1 MTQLKIAVLID
12 WFVPGY
18 KAGGPIQ
25 SVFNFCL
32 AFKEDYKLFVITSDT
47 DLNEDAPYNDIISN
61 CWVQPQDQFIN
72 VYYLSKSKRTYFKIQ
87 SLLREVKP
95 DFIYLNHIFSVQFV
109 IFPWL
114 IWWLKRIDSKLVICP
129 RGALFDSAMH
139 HGNSYLKKI
148 IFIHSIRMLKMHH
161 NVVFHST
168 NDKERITIS
177 NYFKTDK
184 IVVANNLA
192 NRKRVEFDSI
202 EKAQG
207 ELKMIYM
214 ARILPIK
221 NLLFLLKLLDKIKSK
236 LALTIAGP
244 IEDANYWDQCLSVIN
259 RLPPNIAVQ
268 CKGAVPHHLVD
279 TILKENHLFVLPTEG
294 ENFGHSIFESFLAG
308 RPVLISDQT
317 PWKDLE
323 SLKIGWDIALTD
335 SNNFIK
341 SIEFAGQ
348 MDQETFN
355 NWAESAWHFARKFN
369 DQQSELTNYKRLFC
383 AE

>member
-1 MTQLKIAVLID
+1 MAQLKIALLID

-25 SVFNFCL
+25 SVFNFCF
-32 AFKEDYKLFVITSDT
+32 AFKKDYRLFVITSDT
-47 DLNEDAPYNDIISN
+47 DLNENSPYHDIISDR
-61 CWVQPQDQFIN
+61 WVQPQDQFIN
-72 VYYLSKSKRTYFKIQ
+72 VYYLSKRKRTYFNIQ
-87 SLLREVKP
+87 SLLCEVAP

-161 NVVFHST
+161 NVLFHST
-168 NDKERITIS
+168 NDKEKITILK
-177 NYFKTDK
+177 YFKTDK

-192 NRKRVEFDSI
+192 NRKQVEI
-202 EKAQG
+202 EFIKKEQG
-207 ELKMIYM
+207 ALKMVYV

-221 NLLFLLKLLDKIKSK
+221 NLFFLLKLLNKIKSK
-236 LALTIAGP
+236 LTLTIAGP
-244 IEDANYWDQCLSVIN
+244 IEDSNYWDECLYEIK
-259 RLPPNIAVQ
+259 RLPQNITVE
-268 CKGAVPHHLVD
+268 CKGAVPHQLVS

-294 ENFGHSIFESFLAG
+294 ENFGHSIFESLLAG

-317 PWKDLE
+317 PWKNLE

-335 SNNFIK
+335 SNRFIEA
-341 SIEFAGQ
+341 IEFVGQ
-348 MDQETFN
+348 MDQVTFN
-355 NWAESAWHFARKFN
+355 NWAESAWYFAQEFN
-369 DQQSELTNYKRLFC
+369 HRQSDLKNYKNIFC
-383 AE
+383 AK